1 MKYALLV
8 LSPPT
13 HNGAHSALAF
23 ARAALAQGHRIARV
37 FFYGDGVFNASSLQ
51 QPPQGETATY
61 RHWQALADAHNID
74 LVVCI
79 AAGLRRGIVDAEEAG
94 RYQLPAHNVAAG
106 FQLSGL
112 GQLVEAGVT
121 ADRLITFG

>member
-8 LSPPT
+8 FSSPT

-23 ARAALAQGHRIARV
+23 ARAALAQGHQVARV
-37 FFYGDGVFNASSLQ
+37 FFYGDGVFNASLLQ
-51 QPPQGETATY
+51 HPPQDETAIHG
-61 RHWQALADAHNID
+61 HWQALASAHGID

-79 AAGLRRGIVDAEEAG
+79 AAGLRRGIVDSQEAD
-94 RYQLPAHNVAAG
+94 RYQLPAHNIAEG

-121 ADRLITFG
+121 VDRLITFG